1 MDADFTSAPE
11 AFARA
16 NREADEKYLKS
27 LTVETAA
34 VALEDLLSF
43 WQEFAGSIEG
53 LNSPPPLPNP
63 LPGPTLAVLLTGG
76 PLTDE

>member
-1 MDADFTSAPE
+1 MDVDFTSAPD

-27 LTVETAA
+27 LTLEFAA
-34 VALEDLLSF
+34 AGLEDLLNF
-43 WQEFAGSIEG
+43 WHGFEAGAG
-53 LNSPPPLPNP
+53 DLHLPPPLPNP

-76 PLTDE
+76 PLTE